1 MFSGSETYVTY
12 HWPVRMRANPSV
24 SISSTD
30 DFNVT
35 GNGGDLGATNFTAG
49 HASPF
54 SAQLNFQRSTG
65 LTNGYAYW
73 IRMAGGGANNNK
85 YVQADAEL

>member
-12 HWPVRMRANPSV
+12 RWPVRMRANPTVSV
-24 SISSTD
+24 SSAA

-35 GNGGDLGATNFTAG
+35 GNGSDLGATNFTVG

-65 LTNGYAYW
+65 LINGYAYW
-73 IRMAGGGANNNK
+73 IRMTGGVTDINK